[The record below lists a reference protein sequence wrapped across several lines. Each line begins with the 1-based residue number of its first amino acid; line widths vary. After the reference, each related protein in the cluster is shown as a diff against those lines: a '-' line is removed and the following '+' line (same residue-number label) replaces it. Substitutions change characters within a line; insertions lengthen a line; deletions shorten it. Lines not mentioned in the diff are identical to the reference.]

1 MSAFL
6 LLARLWINN
15 LGSGFSQQGEQTV
28 NLNRHSNWI
37 FLSFVLA
44 TLLAVLA
51 GFDGIV
57 TVQTTPFGLKVVID
71 GHSTDCLIDSQLPNN
86 NG

>member
-1 MSAFL
+1 MD
-6 LLARLWINN
+6 NN
-15 LGSGFSQQGEQTV
+15 LGSGFTYKQGEKTV
-28 NLNRHSNWI
+28 NLNRHSSWI
-37 FLSFVLA
+37 FLYSFVLA

-57 TVQTTPFGLKVVID
+57 TVQTTPFGLKVVVD
-71 GHSTDCLIDSQLPNN
+71 SHSTDCLIDSQLPNN